1 MEKRKVDNLL
11 NEAKDADP
19 VELREIVAE
28 MAGMALKNTTSTEKE
43 KELADAI
50 LAFAEWQFG
59 GYEGREPTT
68 HRVVGRQL
76 WYEVSE
82 RVSEITGSTP
92 KAPSFGA

>member
-1 MEKRKVDNLL
+1 MEKRKVDDLL
-11 NEAKDADP
+11 SEAKGADSD
-19 VELREIVAE
+19 ELREIVSE
-28 MAGMALKNTTSTEKE
+28 MAGIALKSTTSTEKE

-50 LAFAEWQFG
+50 HAFAEWQFG
-59 GYEGREPTT
+59 SYGGREPTT

-92 KAPSFGA
+92 ESPSFGA